1 MRRHRKGKLRPD
13 LDMIPLSTRHLGQS
27 GCAKTCIR
35 VKRLVKTNKRPFCRC
50 RGMGRWDHQRE
61 LLTGWQHSHGL
72 GGNIPV
78 DWVAEIR
85 GIRNYVDVVNNP
97 SWTNDAATIVIVV
110 KNNLTLAVAM
120 HIALKLGQ
128 LAVEDGADEFNYYK
142 DQGRYVIRM
151 WWD

>member
-61 LLTGWQHSHGL
+61 LL
-72 GGNIPV
+72 
-78 DWVAEIR
+78 
-85 GIRNYVDVVNNP
+85 
-97 SWTNDAATIVIVV
+97 
-110 KNNLTLAVAM
+110 AVR
-120 HIALKLGQ
+120 KLGVERGLRMNEYGVFRVPKGKKAEDLMQ
-128 LAVEDGADEFNYYK
+128 EEGERVGGETEEDIFRAV
-142 DQGRYVIRM
+142 
-151 WWD
+151 

>member
-61 LLTGWQHSHGL
+61 LLTGRWL
-72 GGNIPV
+72 
-78 DWVAEIR
+78 A
-85 GIRNYVDVVNNP
+85 
-97 SWTNDAATIVIVV
+97 
-110 KNNLTLAVAM
+110 AVA
-120 HIALKLGQ
+120 ALRGQ
-128 LAVEDGADEFNYYK
+128 LIFECLDPCPQLGDLRLLLVHERIQTLNQRNDRLWALVVDSSDLFMG
-142 DQGRYVIRM
+142 
-151 WWD
+151 